1 MAQTDYGTAE
11 SFHLGDVLS
20 ITTGLLV
27 SPDHMGGVNRILQH
41 MVGEPLWTHQLPRAS
56 DECRPSLLA
65 QHPDL
70 ADVEVPDA
78 FDCKEHVER
87 WLAEQVQRYG
97 ERRDVRPLAP
107 QEHTSINPI
116 SELLMLKPD
125 AQVVV
130 VEVDGAL

>member
-20 ITTGLLV
+20 ITTGCLV
-27 SPDHMGGVNRILQH
+27 SPDHMDGVNRILQH
-41 MVGEPLWTHQLPRAS
+41 VVGEPLWTHQLPRAA

-78 FDCKEHVER
+78 FDGKEHVER